1 MTPNGYIVHDTFPD
15 PVDSFRIKQDE
26 AFAVD
31 VT

>member
-1 MTPNGYIVHDTFPD
+1 MATSSTTRFPD

-31 VT
+31 AT